1 MMIKDDELLTD
12 TPFVAIDLD
21 IMERNMSGMANL
33 ARKANV
39 KLRPHTKTHKS
50 PDLAKLQLD
59 YGARGITTAKLGE
72 AEVMVEHGVSDILI
86 AYPLIGR
93 KKLQRFYELLQKAEL
108 TVGLDD
114 IAVARGISDVGN
126 VLKRKIPIYID
137 VDTGLHRMGRE
148 AAESVDYIA
157 EIAKLPFIDVRG
169 LMSHAGHAYMKATD
183 EERKQVAIDDAA
195 LMYQTKTSLAKL
207 GIEVPEIS
215 VGATATARFILDTP
229 HVTEMRPGM
238 YVFND
243 RNVMAAGGVTEAE
256 CAATVFATI
265 VSRPDKS
272 RLIMD
277 AGSKTLSQD
286 ACRLGGHGYIKGY
299 PQLTIKAL
307 SEEHGVIEV
316 NGEHDL
322 QVGSVIEI
330 IPNHIC
336 PVINLADRL
345 YGFREGELVK
355 TLPVLARGKNT

>member
-1 MMIKDDELLTD
+1 MSVKDEELLTD
-12 TPFVAIDLD
+12 TPFVAVDLD
-21 IMERNMSGMANL
+21 IMERNLNAMAVL
-33 ARKANV
+33 ARQAGV

-50 PDLAKLQLD
+50 PDLAKLQMG
-59 YGARGITTAKLGE
+59 YGASGITTAKLGE
-72 AEVMVEHGVSDILI
+72 AEVMVEHGLNDILI

-93 KKLQRFYELLQKAEL
+93 KKLQRFHDLLQKAEL

-114 IAVARGISDVGN
+114 ITVARGISAVGEA
-126 VLKRKIPIYID
+126 LKRKVPIYID

-148 AAESVDYIA
+148 AEESVAYIA
-157 EIAKLPFIDVRG
+157 EIAKLPFIELRG

-183 EERKQVAIDDAA
+183 DERKQVAIDDAV
-195 LMYQTKTSLAKL
+195 LMYRTKTGLAKL
-207 GIEVPEIS
+207 GIDVPEIS

-243 RNVMAAGGVTEAE
+243 RNVMAAGGATEAE

-265 VSRPDKS
+265 VSKPDMG
-272 RLIMD
+272 RMIMD

-286 ACRLGGHGYIKGY
+286 ACRFGGHGYIKGY
-299 PQLTIKAL
+299 PQLTIKSL
-307 SEEHGVIEV
+307 SEEHGIIES
-316 NGEHDL
+316 NGDVDL

-336 PVINLADRL
+336 PVINLADQL
-345 YGFREGELVK
+345 YGFRDGELVR
-355 TLPVLARGKNT
+355 TLPILARGKNK